1 MYSKQLRLP
10 AMPAILMALIL
21 IAGVRYINSVNAGGN
36 VFSATF
42 SSSPSTTTHGGCP
55 VYKVAFPGD
64 FSSMGMSSAMRPLFF
79 TRWVSLPDKACLA
92 RS

>member
-10 AMPAILMALIL
+10 AIPAILMALIL
-21 IAGVRYINSVNAGGN
+21 FAGVRYMNSVNAGGS

-42 SSSPSTTTHGGCP
+42 SSSPSTTTRGSCP

-64 FSSMGMSSAMRPLFF
+64 FSSMGIRGAMRPLIF
-79 TRWVSLPDKACLA
+79 TRWSAFP
-92 RS
+92 